1 MNDENDVEEMVTYG
15 TIEGWSNTLG
25 IPESELLRKLD
36 LSEAIDCRHYN
47 GTFLE
52 KGAYP
57 EFEVRDNFPDS
68 FID

>member
-1 MNDENDVEEMVTYG
+1 MNVENDVEEMVACG
-15 TIEGWSNTLG
+15 TIEGWSNKLG
-25 IPESELLRKLD
+25 IAESELLRKLD
-36 LSEAIDCRHYN
+36 LSEAIDCGHYN

-57 EFEVRDNFPDS
+57 EVEVRDKFPDS